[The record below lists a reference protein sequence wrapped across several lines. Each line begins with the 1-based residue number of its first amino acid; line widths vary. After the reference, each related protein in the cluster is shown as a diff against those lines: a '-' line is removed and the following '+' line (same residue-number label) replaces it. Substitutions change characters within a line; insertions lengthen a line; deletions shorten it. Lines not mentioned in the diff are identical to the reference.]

1 MGSNLD
7 EEGREAFSG
16 TVVQE
21 IEDCPEDVRV
31 FGFAESG
38 RFAFSHPVVHFREV
52 VRRICEDENGGR
64 SIFPV
69 LEG

>member
-21 IEDCPEDVRV
+21 FEDRQKGGAKNATGATKRKRPLEAARGIVRPPKK
-31 FGFAESG
+31 SK
-38 RFAFSHPVVHFREV
+38 
-52 VRRICEDENGGR
+52 
-64 SIFPV
+64 
-69 LEG
+69 

>member
-16 TVVQE
+16 TMVQE
-21 IEDCPEDVRV
+21 FEDCPQDVRV

-38 RFAFSHPVVHFREV
+38 KT
-52 VRRICEDENGGR
+52 
-64 SIFPV
+64 
-69 LEG
+69 